1 MPEGWAIILG
11 ARVGADGQ
19 PSPALRRRVAQGV
32 ALYRAG
38 IVSHLL
44 CSGGG
49 PPDRPSEAA
58 LMRALAREGGV
69 PEAAILVE
77 DRARTTLENALFCR
91 ALLGAPPPAPLLLV
105 SDASHLPRALYTFRR
120 LGLAVTPS
128 AAPWPRSWRSAGLAC
143 LREAVALPVYWWKL
157 RSLR

>member
-1 MPEGWAIILG
+1 MPDGWAIILG
-11 ARVGADGQ
+11 ARVGADGS

-38 IVSHLL
+38 LVSHLL

-49 PPDRPSEAA
+49 PPDRPTEAA
-58 LMRALAREGGV
+58 LMRALAREAGV

-77 DRARTTLENALFCR
+77 ARSRTTLENALCCR
-91 ALLGAPPPAPLLLV
+91 ALLATLSPAPLLLV

-128 AAPWPRSWRSAGLAC
+128 AAPWPRAWRTIVLAC

-157 RSLR
+157 KFIR